1 MILISKELMVS
12 CESWGMRTHK
22 FNTYR
27 KEVLVCHKK
36 NQDKGAQGFRMIQS
50 LISLISKR
58 EQTIMAV
65 PLGCVQV
72 WVRSFL

>member
-1 MILISKELMVS
+1 
-12 CESWGMRTHK
+12 MRTHK
-22 FNTYR
+22 FNTSM

-36 NQDKGAQGFRMIQS
+36 NQDKGTQRFRMIQS
-50 LISLISKR
+50 LISLVSKR
-58 EQTIMAV
+58 EQTIMSV

>member
-1 MILISKELMVS
+1 MILISKGLMVL

-22 FNTYR
+22 FNTYM

-36 NQDKGAQGFRMIQS
+36 NQDKGTQRFRMIQG
-50 LISLISKR
+50 LISLTSKR
-58 EQTIMAV
+58 EQTIMSV

-72 WVRSFL
+72 WVRSLL